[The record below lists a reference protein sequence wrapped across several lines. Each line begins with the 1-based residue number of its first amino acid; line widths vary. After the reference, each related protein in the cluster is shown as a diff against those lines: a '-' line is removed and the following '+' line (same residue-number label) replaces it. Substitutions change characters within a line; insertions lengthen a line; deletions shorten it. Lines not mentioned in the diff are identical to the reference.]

1 MKRIVIV
8 GAGQVGQ
15 SLAEAL
21 SGDGHNVTVI
31 DTRADCLE
39 AIASHLDIRTVN
51 GFGCHPGVLESA
63 GAREAEMLIA
73 VTDSDEVNMLACQ
86 VGSTLFGIDT
96 KIARVRER
104 SYHDNAGLFA
114 PDAVPVDMLIS
125 PEAIV
130 TSQIQRLVEHPG
142 VLQVLD
148 FADGLVSLVGVKAYY
163 GGPLVGHEL
172 RKISTDMPG
181 IHTRVAAIFRRNRP
195 IEPDGDTV
203 VQAEDE
209 VFFVAAKKNIRAV
222 TSELRKLD
230 KPYRRVLV
238 GGGGNIGHRLAE
250 ALADRYEV
258 RLIERDPRRA
268 EYLAAE
274 LPSITEVLNGDS
286 ADDRFLESCGI
297 GEMDVFCAVTN
308 DDQANIF
315 SAMLAKRRGVRKVM
329 ALINR
334 PGYVDLMEGGPIDVA
349 LSPQQETIG
358 VLLARVR
365 EEGTATVHSLR
376 RGAAEAIETIVSGD
390 WRTSRVVD
398 RRIEELRLP
407 SGTSI
412 GAIVRNREV
421 IVPHH
426 DTVIHAGDHVILFL
440 TDRDRVKAVQ
450 RLFRPTSGFFR

>member
-1 MKRIVIV
+1 VKRIVIV

-31 DTRADCLE
+31 DTRVDCLE
-39 AIASHLDIRTVN
+39 AIASHLDVRTIN

-86 VGSTLFGIDT
+86 IGSTLFGIGT

-104 SYHDNAGLFA
+104 SYHDNPRLFG

-130 TSQIQRLVEHPG
+130 TSQIQRLIEHPG
-142 VLQVLD
+142 ALQVLD

-181 IHTRVAAIFRRNRP
+181 IQTRVAAIFRRNRP
-195 IEPDGDTV
+195 IRPDGDTV
-203 VQAEDE
+203 VEAEDE
-209 VFFVAAKKNIRAV
+209 VFFVAAKRNIRAV
-222 TSELRKLD
+222 TSELRKLE
-230 KPYRRVLV
+230 KPYKRIMV
-238 GGGGNIGHRLAE
+238 GGGGNIGRRLAE
-250 ALADRYEV
+250 TLADRYEV
-258 RLIERDPRRA
+258 WVIERDPQRA
-268 EYLAAE
+268 EYLAKE
-274 LPSITEVLNGDS
+274 LPPATQVLVGDS
-286 ADDRFLESCGI
+286 ADDRFLERCGI

-315 SAMLAKRRGVRKVM
+315 SGMLAKRWGVRKVM

-334 PGYVDLMEGGPIDVA
+334 PGYVDLMQGGAIDIA
-349 LSPQQETIG
+349 LSPQQATIG

-398 RRIEELRLP
+398 RRIDELRLP
-407 SGTSI
+407 EGTSI
-412 GAIVRNREV
+412 GAIVREREV

-426 DTVIHAGDHVILFL
+426 DTVVRAGDHVILFL

-450 RLFRPTSGFFR
+450 RLFRPGPRFF

>member
-39 AIASHLDIRTVN
+39 AIASHLDIRTIN
-51 GFGCHPGVLESA
+51 GFGCHPSVLESA
-63 GAREAEMLIA
+63 GARDAEMMIA

-86 VGSTLFGIDT
+86 VGSTLFGIGT

-104 SYHDNAGLFA
+104 SYHDNPQLFA

-142 VLQVLD
+142 ALQVLD

-172 RKISTDMPG
+172 RNISTDMPG
-181 IHTRVAAIFRRNRP
+181 IQARVAAIFRRNRP
-195 IEPDGDTV
+195 IQPDGDTV
-203 VQAEDE
+203 VEAEDE

-230 KPYRRVLV
+230 KPYKRILV
-238 GGGGNIGHRLAE
+238 GGGGNIGRRLAE

-258 RLIERDPRRA
+258 TVIERDPQRA
-268 EYLAAE
+268 EYLERE
-274 LPSITEVLNGDS
+274 LPASTRVLVGDS
-286 ADDRFLESCGI
+286 ADDRFLERSGTGDI
-297 GEMDVFCAVTN
+297 DVFCAVTN

-315 SAMLAKRRGVRKVM
+315 SGMLAKRRGVRKVM

-334 PGYVDLMEGGPIDVA
+334 PGYVDLIQGGAIDIA
-349 LSPQQETIG
+349 LSPQQATIG

-365 EEGTATVHSLR
+365 EGGTATVHSLR

-390 WRTSRVVD
+390 SRTSRVVD
-398 RRIEELRLP
+398 RRIDELRLP
-407 SGTSI
+407 AGTSI
-412 GAIVRNREV
+412 GAIVREREV
-421 IVPHH
+421 VMPHH
-426 DTVIHAGDHVILFL
+426 HTVIRAGDHVILFL

-450 RLFRPTSGFFR
+450 RLFRPGSRYF